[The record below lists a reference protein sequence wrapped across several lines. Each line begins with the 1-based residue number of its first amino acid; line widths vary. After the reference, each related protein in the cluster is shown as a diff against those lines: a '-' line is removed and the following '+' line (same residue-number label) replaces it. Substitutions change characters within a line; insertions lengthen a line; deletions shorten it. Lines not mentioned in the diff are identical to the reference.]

1 MRISLRDSLSR
12 NGPLFFFFC
21 LILAVGR
28 IGAQSGNAHPGDVQ
42 PDPIQKVLKKS
53 LLFPGL
59 GQLYEKQY
67 LKGAVFS
74 GAELFCIIE
83 AVIQNYRGND
93 AYWKYRMSQTVEDA
107 VEFRGLTERHDRTRN
122 TFIAAGA
129 GVWILNMVDML
140 LSAKK
145 KFRKKVMLTTSADY
159 EHEWKSVR
167 LGFCF
172 RF

>member
-1 MRISLRDSLSR
+1 MSR
-12 NGPLFFFFC
+12 NRPLFFFFC

-28 IGAQSGNAHPGDVQ
+28 IGAQSGDAHPGDVL
-42 PDPIQKVLKKS
+42 PDPIRNVLKKS

-59 GQLYEKQY
+59 GQFHEKQY
-67 LKGAVFS
+67 LKGVLFS
-74 GAELFCIIE
+74 GTEIFCIIE
-83 AVIQNYRGND
+83 AVIHNQRGND

-122 TFIAAGA
+122 AFIAAGA

-140 LSAKK
+140 LFAKK
-145 KFRKKVMLTTSADY
+145 KYRKKVLLTTSTDY
-159 EHEWKSVR
+159 EHEWKTVR